1 MATKAFEPAQTRN
14 WSTTELGNLVGR
26 LVAVRVRGGRY
37 RGVVTEAGIGRFG
50 QAFVG
55 FDDGSSVE
63 WSRESEPA
71 SVFVHEGGA

>member
-1 MATKAFEPAQTRN
+1 MVKTFEPVQTRA
-14 WSTTELGNLVGR
+14 WSTKELGDLVGR

-50 QAFVG
+50 QAFVA

-71 SVFVHEGGA
+71 SVFVYGGGA